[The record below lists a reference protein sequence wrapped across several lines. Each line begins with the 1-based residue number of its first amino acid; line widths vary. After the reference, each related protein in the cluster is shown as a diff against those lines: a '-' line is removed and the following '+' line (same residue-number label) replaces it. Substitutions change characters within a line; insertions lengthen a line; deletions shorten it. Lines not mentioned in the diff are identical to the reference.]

1 MNRCWSPCGMPSF
14 SWIFLFTFSILSLGS
29 TSKAGWSFQLEFSRR
44 TAWCFETC
52 IVFQEINGTNFLCS
66 KSENVMASK
75 GKCAIERHFWRRHFI
90 AFPRCISPLQH
101 CFARWKL
108 QECSFCLRDCFCRV
122 FPRLSAKFSRCS
134 ARLFSATYR
143 GGGGGGGRPPPPP
156 PPPQAPAREPP
167 LLNYLSIS

>member
-1 MNRCWSPCGMPSF
+1 MSRCWSPCGMPSF

-75 GKCAIERHFWRRHFI
+75 GKCATERHFWRRHFI

-101 CFARWKL
+101 CFDRWKS
-108 QECSFCLRDCFCRV
+108 QECSFCLRDCFCCV
-122 FPRLSAKFSRCS
+122 FPRLSAKFSRYS
-134 ARLFSATYR
+134 ARLFSAMYK
-143 GGGGGGGRPPPPP
+143 GGEGGGRPLP
-156 PPPQAPAREPP
+156 
-167 LLNYLSIS
+167 